1 MSKINIDRIVRDI
14 KTRSTSL
21 TPVIE
26 AVCNSIDAIGERRT
40 DGKIRIVLRRDGSQD
55 LGIDNNPIKGDI
67 ISVDIIDNGEGFT
80 DANRDSFDT
89 FRSDLKINI
98 GGKGFGRFMFLK
110 YFSHVSIESIYRKG
124 ATSSIGALSHLVMQ
138 MR

>member
-26 AVCNSIDAIGERRT
+26 AVCNSIDAIGDNRT
-40 DGKIRIVLRRDGSQD
+40 DGRIRIVLKRDGSRD
-55 LGIDNNPIKGDI
+55 LGLEDNTVKGDI

-80 DANRDSFDT
+80 DLT
-89 FRSDLKINI
+89 ETRSIH
-98 GGKGFGRFMFLK
+98 FE
-110 YFSHVSIESIYRKG
+110 V
-124 ATSSIGALSHLVMQ
+124 V
-138 MR
+138 

>member
-98 GGKGFGRFMFLK
+98 GGKGFGRLC
-110 YFSHVSIESIYRKG
+110 SSWPIYRDYLAITECRHSTLEPQCLYRKY
-124 ATSSIGALSHLVMQ
+124 H
-138 MR
+138 